1 MSVVIPTYNRG
12 DVVRRAID
20 SVLQQDFKD
29 FEVIVVD
36 DGSTDNTYHVLEA
49 YEKRIRCVF
58 QDHAGVSAARNRGIR
73 LANGELIAFL
83 DSDDEWLP
91 CKLTRQVERRS
102 RGKTYFI
109 CHTDEIWMR
118 QGRPV
123 PQKIIHRKQ
132 GGHFFKR
139 ALERCLISPS
149 SAMISSS
156 LLEKVGVF
164 DENLPAAEDYDLW
177 LRVTAFHEVDFVPEA
192 LVIKHGGRSDQLSA
206 TTVAIDQYRIRAILK
221 ILSNPDLP
229 PRYRESAVNELRR
242 KCGIVAQ
249 GCRKRGKEE
258 EANAYEQLAE
268 AYSGAL
274 HRSR

>member
-20 SVLQQDFKD
+20 SVLQQDFKE

-36 DGSTDNTYHVLEA
+36 DGSTDNTYDVLEA
-49 YEKRIRCVF
+49 YKRRIRCVF
-58 QDHAGVSAARNRGIR
+58 QEHAGVSAARNRGIR
-73 LANGELIAFL
+73 SANGELIAFL

-91 CKLTRQVERRS
+91 SKLTRQVERHS

-123 PQKIIHRKQ
+123 PQKAIHRKQ
-132 GGHFFKR
+132 GGHFFER

-149 SAMISSS
+149 SAMMSSS
-156 LLEKVGVF
+156 LLEKVGGF

-229 PRYRESAVNELRR
+229 PGYRESAVHELRR

-274 HRSR
+274 PRSR